1 MQPKQPCRFRR
12 DGFTGIYH
20 AENFGRI
27 SDMSANADPVTAYR
41 TCLRDVR
48 GGIVGDMG
56 FSLAD
61 FKTFIAGL
69 EKPDWT
75 KPSQP

>member
-1 MQPKQPCRFRR
+1 
-12 DGFTGIYH
+12 
-20 AENFGRI
+20 
-27 SDMSANADPVTAYR
+27 
-41 TCLRDVR
+41 LRDVR